1 MIAMLRQLSTRDQN
15 DTEINNYRL
24 PYGLQQRA
32 KPIPHTQL
40 QKAPKW
46 QCKTMQTRKLA
57 ALFMYKKWTKNKYV
71 THKQTTTTELQAPY
85 LNVHNILNVYS
96 YWNW

>member
-15 DTEINNYRL
+15 DTDINNYRL

-40 QKAPKW
+40 QKARNDKVK
-46 QCKTMQTRKLA
+46 QCKRE
-57 ALFMYKKWTKNKYV
+57 N
-71 THKQTTTTELQAPY
+71 
-85 LNVHNILNVYS
+85 
-96 YWNW
+96 